1 MNQRSAF
8 RALAVVLALACI
20 ACSSSHE
27 ESGEDDST
35 GGVSTGDCSTRAD
48 KLALGLSKR
57 STSGVL
63 FSLSSIEPSVPV
75 QSPGPPGNSW
85 SIEIRDSNGVP
96 LSGALNV
103 TTFMPDHGHAGP
115 PTIGVESQPGLG
127 WPPDD
132 EPVSDPNYVRW
143 LAEGGQVAGFTWET
157 DYNVVAA
164 EDREDWIGL

>member
-48 KLALGLSKR
+48 TLALGLSKR

-85 SIEIRDSNGVP
+85 SIEIHDPKGVP

-115 PTIGVESQPGLG
+115 PTIGVESQPGLYAI
-127 WPPDD
+127 D
-132 EPVSDPNYVRW
+132 ELVFPMPALYAVTFT
-143 LAEGGQVAGFTWET
+143 LTETGGDMASVAIAVCVEPSSG
-157 DYNVVAA
+157 
-164 EDREDWIGL
+164 